1 MALGPGDLAWL
12 SGRLVPP
19 ILLPPGLP
27 HPPQQGLFTGR
38 CLKLQPLDRG
48 EPLLFCVLPT
58 GKVPDLT
65 RSVFFP
71 CNSVR
76 IFPESLVL

>member
-38 CLKLQPLDRG
+38 CLKLQQLDRG
-48 EPLLFCVLPT
+48 ERRQSAHEAGWV
-58 GKVPDLT
+58 GKGDASETHTL
-65 RSVFFP
+65 
-71 CNSVR
+71 
-76 IFPESLVL
+76 